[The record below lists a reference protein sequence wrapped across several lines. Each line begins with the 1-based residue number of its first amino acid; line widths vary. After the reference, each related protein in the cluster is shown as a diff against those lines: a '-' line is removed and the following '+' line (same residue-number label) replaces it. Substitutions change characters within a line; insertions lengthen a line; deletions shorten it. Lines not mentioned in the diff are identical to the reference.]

1 MLTTLS
7 GTYRN
12 GTIILDESPLID
24 HDVAVIVTFLD
35 DDNRL
40 RMLSKG
46 VRLGSWEGKYNI
58 PNDFNDPL
66 GDLADYM

>member
-24 HDVAVIVTFLD
+24 HDVPVIVTFLD
-35 DDNRL
+35 DADRFKTP
-40 RMLSKG
+40 SKG
-46 VRLGSWEGKYNI
+46 VRLGSWEGKYSI
-58 PNDFNDPL
+58 PDDFNDPL
-66 GDLADYM
+66 DDLADYM